1 MREDN
6 MPRFTFFLI
15 ATALLVSGASAQE
28 QISFTGKS
36 ITMVVG
42 SAPGGGSDAVARLVA
57 EQLSKYLPGNP
68 KIVVQNQPGAA
79 GITSMNLFYQQAK
92 PDGLTINM
100 ASVSQGDPVIYKQP
114 QVTYDPT
121 KLEFI
126 GGIGRG
132 GSAIVIRRDA
142 EGRLYDKSKPPVIMG
157 GVAGQPRAGTQ
168 MTVWGVDILDW
179 NVKWVLGYP
188 GTNDL
193 FVALERGEIEM
204 TATSNLFQVAKLQS
218 EGK

>member
-1 MREDN
+1 MK
-6 MPRFTFFLI
+6 RFVLCLGM
-15 ATALLVSGASAQE
+15 TALLAGAGFAQE
-28 QISFTGKS
+28 PASFAGKS

-57 EQLSKYLPGNP
+57 EQLAKYLPGHP

-100 ASVSQGDPVIYKQP
+100 ASVSQGDPVIYRQP

-132 GSAIVIRRDA
+132 GSAVVIHKDA
-142 EGRLYDKSKPPVIMG
+142 EERLYDKSKPPVIMG

-168 MTVWGVDILDW
+168 ITVWGIDIL
-179 NVKWVLGYP
+179 G
-188 GTNDL
+188 
-193 FVALERGEIEM
+193 
-204 TATSNLFQVAKLQS
+204 
-218 EGK
+218 